1 MAKLVQTTV
10 KETEITWKGLANLI
24 KGGGGTLKVGD
35 IITEQTKDG
44 EELDLVVVDMGPGW
58 ARFESKDCLPA
69 EVPYNQNGR
78 NAGGFAE
85 SGVKWHLDNVVFTS
99 LPEDL
104 QAVISEVERV
114 QEGGKTY
121 RCQLFLP
128 TESEMFGDC
137 SYSGDDTYPQI
148 EYYKDRRH
156 RIKCNRKGGTPDWY
170 WLASVASGSSSYCV
184 GVSNGGGSGY
194 WGFASGELCVPVC
207 FIIK

>member
-170 WLASVASGSSSYCV
+170 WLASVAGGSSTYCV
-184 GVSNGGGSGY
+184 GVTSNGYSGN
-194 WGFASGELCVPVC
+194 WSNASSGLCVPVC

>member
-170 WLASVASGSSSYCV
+170 WLASVAGGSSTDCVVVDYGGNSY
-184 GVSNGGGSGY
+184 Y
-194 WGFASGELCVPVC
+194 WGNASDELCVPVC

>member
-170 WLASVASGSSSYCV
+170 WLASVAGGSSTYCV
-184 GVSNGGGSGY
+184 YVGTYGHSDY
-194 WGFASGELCVPVC
+194 WYSASYELCVPVC

>member
-1 MAKLVQTTV
+1 M
-10 KETEITWKGLANLI
+10 
-24 KGGGGTLKVGD
+24 GD

-58 ARFESKDCLPA
+58 ARFESKDCLPE
-69 EVPYNQNGR
+69 EVPYNKNGS

-85 SGVKWHLDNVVFTS
+85 SGVKWHLDNIVFPS
-99 LPEDL
+99 LPEEL

-170 WLASVASGSSSYCV
+170 HLASVAGGSSTGCV
-184 GVSNGGGSGY
+184 GVSYNGYSGY
-194 WGFASGELCVPVC
+194 WSDASYELCVPVC
-207 FIIK
+207 FIIQ

>member
-1 MAKLVQTTV
+1 MALLTQTVTT
-10 KETEITWKGLANLI
+10 ETTINWEELAQKIRKNES
-24 KGGGGTLKVGD
+24 GLKVGD

-58 ARFESKDCLPA
+58 AHFESKDCLPE
-69 EVPYNQNGR
+69 EVPYNKNGS

-85 SGVKWHLDNVVFTS
+85 SGVKWHLDNIVFPS
-99 LPEDL
+99 LPEEL

-137 SYSGDDTYPQI
+137 SYSEDDTYPQI

-170 WLASVASGSSSYCV
+170 HLASVS
-184 GVSNGGGSGY
+184 GGSLTGCVSVSTGGLSGH
-194 WGFASGELCVPVC
+194 WGGAGHELCVPVC
-207 FIIK
+207 FIIQ

>member
-170 WLASVASGSSSYCV
+170 WLASVTGGSSAGCV
-184 GVSNGGGSGY
+184 FVGYYGGSTV
-194 WGFASGELCVPVC
+194 WASASHELCVPVC

>member
-170 WLASVASGSSSYCV
+170 WLASVAGGSSTYCV
-184 GVSNGGGSGY
+184 IVGNGGYSSSWY
-194 WGFASGELCVPVC
+194 YASDELCVPVC

>member
-35 IITEQTKDG
+35 IITERTKDG

-58 ARFESKDCLPA
+58 ARFESKDCLPE
-69 EVPYNQNGR
+69 EVPYNKNGS

-85 SGVKWHLDNVVFTS
+85 SGVKWHLDNIVFPS
-99 LPEDL
+99 LPEEL

-170 WLASVASGSSSYCV
+170 HLASVTGGSSAHCVYVHSYGNSDCW
-184 GVSNGGGSGY
+184 GGAGH
-194 WGFASGELCVPVC
+194 ELCVPVC
-207 FIIK
+207 FIIQ

>member
-85 SGVKWHLDNVVFTS
+85 SGVKWHLDNVVFAS
-99 LPEDL
+99 LPEEL

-128 TESEMFGDC
+128 TESEMFGNC
-137 SYSGDDTYPQI
+137 SYSGDDHYKQI

-156 RIKCNRKGGTPDWY
+156 RIKCNRKGGTPGWY
-170 WLASVASGSSSYCV
+170 YLASVTSGSSTSCV
-184 GVSNGGGSGY
+184 HVSSCGY
-194 WGFASGELCVPVC
+194 SDGWTNASHELCVPVC
-207 FIIK
+207 FIIQ

>member
-44 EELDLVVVDMGPGW
+44 EEMDLVVVDMGPGW

-137 SYSGDDTYPQI
+137 RYSGDDTYPQI

-170 WLASVASGSSSYCV
+170 HTASVTGGSSTGCV
-184 GVSNGGGSGY
+184 GVSTYGHSGHWY
-194 WGFASGELCVPVC
+194 DASNEHSVPVC
-207 FIIK
+207 FIIQ

>member
-35 IITEQTKDG
+35 IITERTKDG

-58 ARFESKDCLPA
+58 ARFESKDCLPE
-69 EVPYNQNGR
+69 EVPYNKNGS

-85 SGVKWHLDNVVFTS
+85 SGVKWHLDNIVFPS
-99 LPEDL
+99 LPEEL

-170 WLASVASGSSSYCV
+170 HLASVTGGSSTDCV
-184 GVSNGGGSGY
+184 VVGYSGISSHWY
-194 WGFASGELCVPVC
+194 DASDELCVPVC
-207 FIIK
+207 FIIQ

>member
-170 WLASVASGSSSYCV
+170 WLASVAGGSLTHCVRVGSGGRSSYW
-184 GVSNGGGSGY
+184 SG
-194 WGFASGELCVPVC
+194 ASGELCVPVC

>member
-137 SYSGDDTYPQI
+137 RYSGDDTYPQI

-170 WLASVASGSSSYCV
+170 HTASVAGGSSTGCV
-184 GVSNGGGSGY
+184 YVYYYGHSGY
-194 WGFASGELCVPVC
+194 WGDASTELCVPVC
-207 FIIK
+207 FIIQ

>member
-35 IITEQTKDG
+35 IITERTKDG

-58 ARFESKDCLPA
+58 ARFESKDCLPL

-85 SGVKWHLDNVVFTS
+85 SGVKWHLDNTVFPS
-99 LPEDL
+99 LPEEL
-104 QAVISEVERV
+104 QAVISEIERT

-121 RCQLFLP
+121 RCRLFLP
-128 TESEMFGDC
+128 TESEVFGDC
-137 SYSGDDTYPQI
+137 NYSGDDTYPQI

-156 RIKCNRKGGTPDWY
+156 RIKCNKKGGTPDWW

-184 GVSNGGGSGY
+184 NVNDNGTSLDWYGASSG
-194 WGFASGELCVPVC
+194 LCVPVC
-207 FIIK
+207 FVIQ

>member
-170 WLASVASGSSSYCV
+170 WLASVAGGSSTDCV
-184 GVSNGGGSGY
+184 NVSDNGSSHN
-194 WGFASGELCVPVC
+194 WDVASDERCVPVC

>member
-35 IITEQTKDG
+35 IITERTKDG

-58 ARFESKDCLPA
+58 ARFESKDCLPE
-69 EVPYNQNGR
+69 EVPYNKNGS

-85 SGVKWHLDNVVFTS
+85 SGVKWHLDNIVFPS
-99 LPEDL
+99 LPEEL

-137 SYSGDDTYPQI
+137 CYSGDDHYKQI

-170 WLASVASGSSSYCV
+170 HLASVTGGSSTNCV
-184 GVSNGGGSGY
+184 LVNVNGHSADWYG
-194 WGFASGELCVPVC
+194 ASAELCVPVC
-207 FIIK
+207 FIIQ

>member
-137 SYSGDDTYPQI
+137 RYSGDDTYPQI

-170 WLASVASGSSSYCV
+170 HTASVAGGSSANCV
-184 GVSNGGGSGY
+184 RVDHNGHSGY
-194 WGFASGELCVPVC
+194 WGTASTELCVPVC
-207 FIIK
+207 FIIQ

>member
-137 SYSGDDTYPQI
+137 RYSGDDTYPQI

-170 WLASVASGSSSYCV
+170 HTASVTGGSSTSCV
-184 GVSNGGGSGY
+184 SVGSGGYSNGWGG
-194 WGFASGELCVPVC
+194 ASSELCVPVC
-207 FIIK
+207 FIIQ

>member
-35 IITEQTKDG
+35 IITERTKDG

-58 ARFESKDCLPA
+58 ARFESKDCLPE
-69 EVPYNQNGR
+69 EVPYNKNGS

-85 SGVKWHLDNVVFTS
+85 SGVKWHLDNIVFPS
-99 LPEDL
+99 LPEEL

-170 WLASVASGSSSYCV
+170 HLASVTDGSSSGCV
-184 GVSNGGGSGY
+184 RVTSHGSSGY
-194 WGFASGELCVPVC
+194 WGNASRELCVPVC
-207 FIIK
+207 FIIQ

>member
-170 WLASVASGSSSYCV
+170 WLASVAGGSSASCV
-184 GVSNGGGSGY
+184 GVGNGGHSGD
-194 WGFASGELCVPVC
+194 WGDAGGGLCVPVC

>member
-170 WLASVASGSSSYCV
+170 WLASVAGGSSTYCV
-184 GVSNGGGSGY
+184 YVSNNGGSGY
-194 WGFASGELCVPVC
+194 WGNASSELCVPVC

>member
-137 SYSGDDTYPQI
+137 RYSGDDTYPQI

-170 WLASVASGSSSYCV
+170 HTASVAGGSSAYCV
-184 GVSNGGGSGY
+184 HVNGYGNSSY
-194 WGFASGELCVPVC
+194 WYDASDELCVPVC
-207 FIIK
+207 FIIQ

>member
-1 MAKLVQTTV
+1 MARLVQTTV

-35 IITEQTKDG
+35 IITERTKDG

-156 RIKCNRKGGTPDWY
+156 RIKCNRKGGAPDWY
-170 WLASVASGSSSYCV
+170 WLASVAGGSSTNCV
-184 GVSNGGGSGY
+184 YVDNTGDSNSWYG
-194 WGFASGELCVPVC
+194 ASVELCVPVC